1 MDIGARLIQP
11 PEYLYDE
18 KYDEK
23 GDIWQLGLLLFELV
37 TLRPLFAA
45 KTDLY
50 LGKELEHKNI
60 Q

>member
-11 PEYLYDE
+11 PEYLNGED
-18 KYDEK
+18 YDEK

-45 KTDLY
+45 KT
-50 LGKELEHKNI
+50 EL
-60 Q
+60 